1 MKEANLLIHVVDAA
15 SAMPEMH
22 INTVHEI
29 LDQIEASV
37 PELLVFNKIDRID
50 KASLNFLMEKYP
62 NAIFVSST
70 KGTNL
75 ESLVSEVTTNV
86 FGEIKE
92 VTLFISPKDLDQLHK
107 YSTIISVE
115 NSEGGLE
122 VVVKIRN
129 YYLENL
135 LQKDVVK
142 LLS

>member
-1 MKEANLLIHVVDAA
+1 
-15 SAMPEMH
+15 
-22 INTVHEI
+22 

-75 ESLVSEVTTNV
+75 ESLVSEITTNV
-86 FGEIKE
+86 FEEIKE
-92 VTLFISPKDLDQLHK
+92 VALFISPKDLDQLHK

-115 NSEGGLE
+115 NSEEGLG

>member
-1 MKEANLLIHVVDAA
+1 
-15 SAMPEMH
+15 MH

-29 LDQIEASV
+29 LDQIGASV

-50 KASLNFLMEKYP
+50 RASLNYLIEKYP

-75 ESLVSEVTTNV
+75 ESLVSEITTNV

-92 VTLFISPKDLDQLHK
+92 VVLFISPKNLDQLHK
-107 YSTIISVE
+107 YSSIISVE
-115 NSEGGLE
+115 NNELGLE
-122 VVVKIRN
+122 VNVKIRN

>member
-1 MKEANLLIHVVDAA
+1 MSKQKKFPSKNWFVITCCGL
-15 SAMPEMH
+15 
-22 INTVHEI
+22 T
-29 LDQIEASV
+29 
-37 PELLVFNKIDRID
+37 
-50 KASLNFLMEKYP
+50 EKYP

-75 ESLVSEVTTNV
+75 ESLVSEITKNV

-92 VTLFISPKDLDQLHK
+92 VVLFVSPKDLDQLHK
-107 YSTIISVE
+107 YSSIISVE
-115 NSEGGLE
+115 NNEEGLE

-142 LLS
+142 LLSWMKLLA